1 MGCYPTWQGPTTARA
16 RRAHSRL
23 PVASGPAGRA
33 PHVCEIAISTR
44 RTGVKS
50 WPEEGLRSTKCCK
63 DVGSIPIAW
72 REEFTSRVPFMS
84 STLEATMPA
93 RPQAQPSVRRQSSSD
108 IWIYLL
114 ITALVAGA
122 WLLTR
127 QRYFTAGDDVGYWLG
142 VAGGVMMLMLFSY
155 PLRKYVRP
163 LHRLGKVKWWFLAHM
178 VMGIG
183 GPLLILIHS
192 TFRVGSL
199 NAAVALYSML
209 LVAGSGVVGRFIYL
223 RVHRGLSGQ
232 KLSLQQLQSRAGLDE
247 SEARSRL
254 HFAPEVEARLLAF
267 SEAQL
272 GAGAG
277 WSAWLRQVFVLPVQ
291 MWLVYW
297 HCVAELRQPL
307 IQLAR
312 RRHWSAAD
320 LSRRRYLAR
329 KLVRRYLASVVRVA
343 QFSAYERLFALWHVL
358 HVPFI
363 YILVISSVVHVIAVH
378 AY

>member
-1 MGCYPTWQGPTTARA
+1 M
-16 RRAHSRL
+16 
-23 PVASGPAGRA
+23 
-33 PHVCEIAISTR
+33 I
-44 RTGVKS
+44 
-50 WPEEGLRSTKCCK
+50 
-63 DVGSIPIAW
+63 
-72 REEFTSRVPFMS
+72 
-84 STLEATMPA
+84 
-93 RPQAQPSVRRQSSSD
+93 
-108 IWIYLL
+108 
-114 ITALVAGA
+114 
-122 WLLTR
+122 
-127 QRYFTAGDDVGYWLG
+127 
-142 VAGGVMMLMLFSY
+142 
-155 PLRKYVRP
+155 
-163 LHRLGKVKWWFLAHM
+163 
-178 VMGIG
+178 MGIG

-192 TFRVGSL
+192 TFKVGSL

-232 KLSLQQLQSRAGLDE
+232 KLNLQQLQSRAGLDE

-272 GAGAG
+272 GAAAN
-277 WSAWLRQVFVLPVQ
+277 WSTWLRQVFVLPVQ

-297 HCVAELRQPL
+297 QCVAGLRHPL

-312 RRHWSAAD
+312 RRHWSAED

-329 KLVRRYLASVVRVA
+329 KLVRRYLANVVRVA
-343 QFSAYERLFALWHVL
+343 QFSAYERLFALWHVV

>member
-1 MGCYPTWQGPTTARA
+1 
-16 RRAHSRL
+16 
-23 PVASGPAGRA
+23 
-33 PHVCEIAISTR
+33 
-44 RTGVKS
+44 
-50 WPEEGLRSTKCCK
+50 
-63 DVGSIPIAW
+63 
-72 REEFTSRVPFMS
+72 MS

-93 RPQAQPSVRRQSSSD
+93 PAQAKASPRHHSSSD
-108 IWIYLL
+108 LWIYLL
-114 ITALVAGA
+114 IGALVGGA

-127 QRYFTAGDDVGYWLG
+127 QGYFKAGDDIGYWLG
-142 VAGGVMMLMLFSY
+142 VAGGVMMLTLFSY

-178 VMGIG
+178 IMGIG

-192 TFRVGSL
+192 TFKVGSL

-232 KLSLQQLQSRAGLDE
+232 KLNLQQLQSRAGLDE

-272 GAGAG
+272 GAAAN
-277 WSAWLRQVFVLPVQ
+277 WSTWLRQVFVLPVQ

-297 HCVAELRQPL
+297 QCVAGSRHPL

-312 RRHWSAAD
+312 RRHWSAAA

-329 KLVRRYLASVVRVA
+329 KLVRRYLANVVRVA
-343 QFSAYERLFALWHVL
+343 QFSAYERLFALWHVV